1 MNNLLIQ
8 DISNN
13 AYPNQELFLNNLLIF
28 SNNYM
33 QFLNTS
39 THNVNT
45 LISSIINT
53 NNQQNLNQQNA
64 YQQNLNQQNAYQQ
77 NLNQQNAYQQNAY
90 QQNAYQQNAY
100 LLHYKLADFEKLSD
114 TNVYAIIKT
123 ATEKVFYGDIEN
135 PNNDSCS
142 ITQEVFSIYDNVTI
156 IKECGHI
163 YKSIAIEK
171 WLKQHQT
178 CPNCRHNILTDTNI
192 ISYINPET
200 NKHIFLY
207 NNEFR
212 FYLALH
218 IETLL
223 SNREGSN
230 IIGNNNVYEFGVF
243 LR

>member
-53 NNQQNLNQQNA
+53 NN
-64 YQQNLNQQNAYQQ
+64 QQ

-171 WLKQHQT
+171 WLK
-178 CPNCRHNILTDTNI
+178 
-192 ISYINPET
+192 
-200 NKHIFLY
+200 
-207 NNEFR
+207 
-212 FYLALH
+212 
-218 IETLL
+218 
-223 SNREGSN
+223 
-230 IIGNNNVYEFGVF
+230 
-243 LR
+243 